1 MAGRFKFDN
10 KTKACAYLRLSR
22 EDGDKAESDSIKNQ
36 RIMVNDFAAHNNVQL
51 LDEYVDDGFSGSN
64 FERPSF
70 IRLMEDIWE
79 GRINCIIVKDL
90 SRLGRNYIEM
100 GKLLSKDFPS
110 LGVRVIAIND
120 NYDSTDETNLS
131 NQIIVPF
138 KNLINDA
145 YCRDM
150 SIKIRSQLD
159 LKRRKGK
166 YIGSF
171 AVYGYEK
178 DEKDHNLLVIDEVAG
193 KVVELIFNMR
203 LDGYSSLRIAQKLEE
218 LGIPTPLEYKR
229 ICGENFNSGFRGKL
243 DATWSITTV
252 NRILRNEIYTGTM
265 VQGKRRKVNYK
276 VKKII
281 EVDSQDWIR
290 VENTHDAIVP
300 KELFETVQKL
310 MEKDTRVAPTE
321 NNVYVLSGLI
331 KCGDCGQ
338 NMVRRMT
345 SKKGKK
351 YYYYYCTTYKNTK
364 GCSSHN
370 ISEPVLFDVVLK
382 SIQSTLSFLAQ
393 ATELLRSIE
402 GLPRDALGVAL
413 LDKQMES
420 QIREINKYSDLK
432 VKLYMDMT
440 DGIISKDEYKEIN
453 GTFTSK
459 IDKLN
464 ASLRESE
471 KRKEKK
477 LSWNINEISWIH
489 EFLQYQNVTQLDR
502 RIAVTLLESV
512 VVYEG
517 GRIDVNFQH
526 KEEMN
531 EIITVANKVQ
541 EGSA

>member
-218 LGIPTPLEYKR
+218 FGIPTPLEYKR

-281 EVDSQDWIR
+281 EVDSLDWIR

-477 LSWNINEISWIH
+477 LSWNINEIPWIH